1 MLHSAKFS
9 VIYRSRLLQ
18 GLTTMWAL
26 VVQGFFERQEMSAYG
41 IKALDE
47 GGGFVVF
54 NCVY

>member
-1 MLHSAKFS
+1 
-9 VIYRSRLLQ
+9 
-18 GLTTMWAL
+18 MWAL